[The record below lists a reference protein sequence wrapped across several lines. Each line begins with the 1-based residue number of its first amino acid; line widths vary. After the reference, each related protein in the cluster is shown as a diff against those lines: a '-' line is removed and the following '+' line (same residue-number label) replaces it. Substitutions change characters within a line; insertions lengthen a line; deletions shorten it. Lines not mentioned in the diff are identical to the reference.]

1 MRGRFKVEWPSS
13 STTIENSVDY
23 DFTFN
28 EYDKPIA
35 EFSMGHEA
43 MGTWFNDELGANQQR
58 IEELVDIVDQLINR
72 RIEQRL
78 IEGTEYRLR
87 MNQEDV
93 EVVALS
99 LGLEVDEE
107 LPENTNVYE
116 DESHAECGLEDFQDA
131 LVSWQEFILSA

>member
-1 MRGRFKVEWPSS
+1 
-13 STTIENSVDY
+13 VDY
-23 DFTFN
+23 DFTFD

-43 MGTWFNDELGANQQR
+43 IGSWFNDELGANQQR
-58 IEELVDIVDQLINR
+58 IEELVDI
-72 RIEQRL
+72 IEQLLSHR
-78 IEGTEYRLR
+78 IQQRQVDGTEYQLR

-107 LPENTNVYE
+107 LPENTNLYD
-116 DESHAECGLEDFQDA
+116 DESYAECGLEDFQQV
-131 LVSWQEFILSA
+131 LISWQEFILSA

>member
-1 MRGRFKVEWPSS
+1 M
-13 STTIENSVDY
+13 DY

-43 MGTWFNDELGANQQR
+43 MGTWFNHELGANQQR

>member
-1 MRGRFKVEWPSS
+1 MRDCFKVEWGSS
-13 STTIENSVDY
+13 STTIENAVDY
-23 DFTFN
+23 DFTFD

-58 IEELVDIVDQLINR
+58 IEELVDIVDQLVNR

-87 MNQEDV
+87 MNQQDV

-99 LGLEVDEE
+99 LGLDVDEE